1 MDTFAQIFG
10 AVLMVVAM
18 MMLVGSIVILYVWLL
33 SSARSR

>member
-18 MMLVGSIVILYVWLL
+18 MMLVGSIVALYIWLIY
-33 SSARSR
+33 SK